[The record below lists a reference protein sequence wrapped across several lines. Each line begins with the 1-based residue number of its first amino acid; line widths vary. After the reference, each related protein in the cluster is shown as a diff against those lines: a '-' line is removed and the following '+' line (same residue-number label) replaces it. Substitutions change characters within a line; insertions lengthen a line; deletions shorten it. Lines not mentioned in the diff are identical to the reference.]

1 MPKSAATRASDIPA
15 KERILKAAIRRFARH
30 SYEDTGLRDIA
41 NDADVDVA
49 YVHRSVGSKE
59 QLFTEV
65 LTATV
70 QPERLLSPDTDT
82 FSRHLVGEVF
92 QRQVASRDAETGP
105 LEILVRSLSSPAAA
119 SVIRECILR
128 DFIAPMSQHLDEPA
142 RLRTSMICALLLG
155 VGILRDVV
163 TVPQLQESAGGNMH
177 HLLVTTI
184 DHIVSSAMDAEL
196 VPSKGPGE

>member
-1 MPKSAATRASDIPA
+1 MPRSAATRASDIPA

-41 NDADVDVA
+41 ADADVDVA
-49 YVHRSVGSKE
+49 YVHRSFGSKE
-59 QLFTEV
+59 LLFVEV
-65 LTATV
+65 LRATV
-70 QPERLLSPDTDT
+70 QPERLFTPDAST
-82 FSRHLVGEVF
+82 FSRHLVGQIF
-92 QRQVASRDAETGP
+92 QLQGASGNAESGP

-119 SVIRECILR
+119 PVVRECILT
-128 DFIAPMSQHLDEPA
+128 DFIAPLGQHLDAPA

-196 VPSKGPGE
+196 VPSEGPDR